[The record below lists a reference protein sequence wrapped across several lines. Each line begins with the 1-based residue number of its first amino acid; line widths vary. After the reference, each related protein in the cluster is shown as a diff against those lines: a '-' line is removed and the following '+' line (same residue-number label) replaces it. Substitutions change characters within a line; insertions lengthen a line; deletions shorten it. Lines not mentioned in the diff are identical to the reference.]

1 MSEQTAVLRSRL
13 ATPRTAVLLGVL
25 VLLLAVLVVPLAL
38 LTGASGNDSGGG
50 EYLAPAFGVVGFLV
64 AWRRPGNPLGWLL
77 LGAVGF
83 LVLSSDAGL
92 YAVAAYHSHGAG
104 WHGAGWHGAGW
115 HGAGSHGGSLPLGWV
130 AVLLQPGW
138 APAIALFGLSVL
150 LFPDGRLP
158 SPRWRWALWAYV
170 AVAALWTVGVFVIS
184 VQVIVAHQI
193 RVDSTGNLLAL
204 DHPAGSYA
212 WWGLIQQ
219 VFFPVLGACWL
230 ASVIGQVISYRRS
243 SGERRLQLKWLVGGS
258 AVAVAGA
265 LPAVPLTNSSDP
277 VLSAIGHIGLVAV
290 LALPVS
296 MGVAILK
303 YRLYDIDRIISRTL
317 AYALITGLLVG
328 VYVGL
333 VLLATEV
340 LRFSSSVAVAAS
352 TLAAAALFY
361 PLRARVQR
369 AVDRRFNRARYDA
382 DAAVAAF
389 AGRLQDAVDLDKV
402 RDDLLAVVRGALQP
416 DQLWVYVHDADA
428 ARGAER

>member
-1 MSEQTAVLRSRL
+1 VSGQLAGLRSRL

-25 VLLLAVLVVPLAL
+25 VLALAVLVVPLAFL
-38 LTGASGNDSGGG
+38 AGPTGDSNGGG
-50 EYLAPAFGVVGFLV
+50 EYLGPAFGLVGFLV

-83 LVLSSDAGL
+83 LTLSSDAGL
-92 YAVAAYHSHGAG
+92 YAVAAYRVP
-104 WHGAGWHGAGW
+104 
-115 HGAGSHGGSLPLGWV
+115 GSHLPLGWV

-158 SPRWRWALWAYV
+158 GPRWRWALWAYT
-170 AVAALWTVGVFVIS
+170 AVAALWTAGVFVIS
-184 VQVIVAHQI
+184 VQVIAAHQI
-193 RVDSTGNLLAL
+193 RVDSSGDLLAI
-204 DHPAGSYA
+204 DHPAGQYA
-212 WWGLIQQ
+212 WWGHVQQ

-243 SGERRLQLKWLVGGS
+243 SGERRLQLKWLIGGS
-258 AVAVAGA
+258 AVAVAGG
-265 LPAVPLTNSSDP
+265 LVAVPLTNSPDP
-277 VLSAIGHIGLVAV
+277 VPQAIGHVATVAV

-317 AYALITGLLVG
+317 AYALVTGLLVG
-328 VYVGL
+328 VYAGL

-369 AVDRRFNRARYDA
+369 AVDRRFNRAGYDA

-402 RDDLLAVVRGALQP
+402 REDLLTVVRGALQP
-416 DQLWVYVHDADA
+416 DQLWVYVHDTDA
-428 ARGAER
+428 ARGAEP

>member
-1 MSEQTAVLRSRL
+1 MSGQQPGLRSRL
-13 ATPRTAVLLGVL
+13 ATPRTAVLLGIL
-25 VLLLAVLVVPLAL
+25 VLALAVLVVPLAVL
-38 LTGASGNDSGGG
+38 AGATGDSSGGG
-50 EYLAPAFGVVGFLV
+50 EFLAPAFGLVGFLV

-77 LGAVGF
+77 LGAAGF

-92 YAVAAYHSHGAG
+92 YAVAAYQVP
-104 WHGAGWHGAGW
+104 
-115 HGAGSHGGSLPLGWV
+115 GSHLPLGWI
-130 AVLLQPGW
+130 AVLLQPAW

-158 SPRWRWALWAYV
+158 GPRWRWALWAYV

-184 VQVIVAHQI
+184 VQVIAAHQI
-193 RVDSTGNLLAL
+193 RVDSSGNLLAI
-204 DHPAGSYA
+204 DHPAGPYA
-212 WWGLIQQ
+212 WWGLVQQ

-258 AVAVAGA
+258 ALAVAGG
-265 LPAVPLTNSSDP
+265 LVAVPLTNSPDP
-277 VLSAIGHIGLVAV
+277 VLQTIGHVAIVAV

-317 AYALITGLLVG
+317 AYALVTGLLVG
-328 VYVGL
+328 VYAGL
-333 VLLATEV
+333 VLLATQV
-340 LRFSSSVAVAAS
+340 LRFSSSVSVAAS

-389 AGRLQDAVDLDKV
+389 AGQLQDAVDLDKV
-402 RDDLLAVVRGALQP
+402 RDDLLTVVRGALQP

>member
-1 MSEQTAVLRSRL
+1 VSGQVAVFRSRLGGFRSWL

-25 VLLLAVLVVPLAL
+25 VLALAVLVVPLVIVA
-38 LTGASGNDSGGG
+38 GASGNSSGGG
-50 EYLAPAFGVVGFLV
+50 EYLGPAFGLVGFLV

-83 LVLSSDAGL
+83 LTLSSDAGL
-92 YAVAAYHSHGAG
+92 YAVAAYRVP
-104 WHGAGWHGAGW
+104 
-115 HGAGSHGGSLPLGWV
+115 GSHLPLGWV

-170 AVAALWTVGVFVIS
+170 SVAALWTVGVFVIS
-184 VQVIVAHQI
+184 VQVIAAHQI
-193 RVDSTGNLLAL
+193 RVDSSGNLLAI
-204 DHPAGSYA
+204 DHPAGPYA
-212 WWGLIQQ
+212 WWGHVQQ
-219 VFFPVLGACWL
+219 AFFPVLGACWL

-258 AVAVAGA
+258 AVAVAGGLA
-265 LPAVPLTNSSDP
+265 GVPLTSSPNP
-277 VLSAIGHIGLVAV
+277 VPQAIGHVALVAV

-317 AYALITGLLVG
+317 AYALVTGLLVG
-328 VYVGL
+328 VYAGL
-333 VLLATEV
+333 VLLATQV

-369 AVDRRFNRARYDA
+369 AVDHRFNRARYDA

-402 RDDLLAVVRGALQP
+402 RDDLLSVVRGALQP
-416 DQLWVYVHDADA
+416 DQLWVYVHDAEV
-428 ARGAER
+428 ARGAKQ

>member
-1 MSEQTAVLRSRL
+1 MDPGWRRMSGQLAGLRSRL

-25 VLLLAVLVVPLAL
+25 VLVLAVLVVPLAVL
-38 LTGASGNDSGGG
+38 AGATGDSSGGG
-50 EYLAPAFGVVGFLV
+50 EYLGPAFGLVGFLV

-83 LVLSSDAGL
+83 LTLSSDAGL
-92 YAVAAYHSHGAG
+92 YAVAAYRVP
-104 WHGAGWHGAGW
+104 
-115 HGAGSHGGSLPLGWV
+115 GSHLPLGWV

-138 APAIALFGLSVL
+138 APAISLFGLSVL

-158 SPRWRWALWAYV
+158 RPRWRWALWAYV
-170 AVAALWTVGVFVIS
+170 SVAVLWTAGVFVIS
-184 VQVIVAHQI
+184 VQVIAAHQI
-193 RVDSTGNLLAL
+193 RVDSSGNLLAI
-204 DHPAGSYA
+204 DHPAGPYA
-212 WWGLIQQ
+212 WWGHVQQ

-258 AVAVAGA
+258 VVAVAGG
-265 LPAVPLTNSSDP
+265 LVAVPLTSSP
-277 VLSAIGHIGLVAV
+277 NPALQAIGSVALIAV

-317 AYALITGLLVG
+317 AYALVTGLLVG
-328 VYVGL
+328 VYAGL
-333 VLLATEV
+333 VLLATQV

-402 RDDLLAVVRGALQP
+402 RDDLLTVVRGALQP
-416 DQLWVYVHDADA
+416 DQLWVYVPHADADA

>member
-1 MSEQTAVLRSRL
+1 MNGQLAGLRSRL

-25 VLLLAVLVVPLAL
+25 VLALAVLVVPLAVL
-38 LTGASGNDSGGG
+38 AGATGDSSGGG
-50 EYLAPAFGVVGFLV
+50 EYLGPAFGLVGFLV

-77 LGAVGF
+77 LGAVAF
-83 LVLSSDAGL
+83 LTLGSDAGL
-92 YAVAAYHSHGAG
+92 YAVAAYRVP
-104 WHGAGWHGAGW
+104 
-115 HGAGSHGGSLPLGWV
+115 GSHLPFGWV

-138 APAIALFGLSVL
+138 APAISLFGLSVL

-158 SPRWRWALWAYV
+158 GPRWRWALWAYV
-170 AVAALWTVGVFVIS
+170 SVAALWTVGVFVIS
-184 VQVIVAHQI
+184 VQVVAAHQI
-193 RVDSTGNLLAL
+193 QVDSSGNLLAI
-204 DHPAGSYA
+204 DYPAGPYA
-212 WWGLIQQ
+212 WWGHVQQ
-219 VFFPVLGACWL
+219 LFFPVLGACWL

-258 AVAVAGA
+258 VVAVVGG
-265 LPAVPLTNSSDP
+265 LIAVPLTSSP
-277 VLSAIGHIGLVAV
+277 GAVPRAIGSVALIAV

-317 AYALITGLLVG
+317 AYALVTGLLVG
-328 VYVGL
+328 VYAGL
-333 VLLATEV
+333 VLLATQV
-340 LRFSSSVAVAAS
+340 LRLSSSVSVAAA

-416 DQLWVYVHDADA
+416 DQLWVYVPDADA
-428 ARGAER
+428 GRGRSGER

>member
-1 MSEQTAVLRSRL
+1 MSGQSGQLAGLRSRL

-25 VLLLAVLVVPLAL
+25 VLALAVLVVPLAFL
-38 LTGASGNDSGGG
+38 AGATGDSSGGG
-50 EYLAPAFGVVGFLV
+50 EYLGPAFGLVGFLV

-83 LVLSSDAGL
+83 LTLSSDAGL
-92 YAVAAYHSHGAG
+92 YAVAAYRVPGTH
-104 WHGAGWHGAGW
+104 
-115 HGAGSHGGSLPLGWV
+115 LPLGWV

-158 SPRWRWALWAYV
+158 GPRWRWALWAYV
-170 AVAALWTVGVFVIS
+170 AVAALWTAGVFVIS
-184 VQVIVAHQI
+184 VQVIAAHQI
-193 RVDSTGNLLAL
+193 RVDTSGNLLAI
-204 DHPAGSYA
+204 DHPAGPYA
-212 WWGLIQQ
+212 WWGLVQQ

-258 AVAVAGA
+258 VVAVAGG
-265 LPAVPLTNSSDP
+265 LVAVPLTSSP
-277 VLSAIGHIGLVAV
+277 NPALQAIGSVALIAV

-317 AYALITGLLVG
+317 AYALVTGLLVG
-328 VYVGL
+328 VYAGL

-340 LRFSSSVAVAAS
+340 LRFSSSVAVAAA

-389 AGRLQDAVDLDKV
+389 AAQLQDAVDLDKV
-402 RDDLLAVVRGALQP
+402 RDDLLTVVRGALQP
-416 DQLWVYVHDADA
+416 DQLWVYVHDAAA